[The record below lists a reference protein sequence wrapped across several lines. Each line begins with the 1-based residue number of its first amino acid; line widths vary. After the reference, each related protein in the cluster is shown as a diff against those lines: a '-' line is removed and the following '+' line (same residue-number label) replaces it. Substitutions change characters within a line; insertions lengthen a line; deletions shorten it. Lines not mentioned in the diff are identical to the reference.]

1 MLSPWKKSNDKP
13 RQCIKKQRHYF
24 AYKGPYSQSYGFSS
38 SHVWMW
44 ELDNKK
50 GWALKNLCLWTLE
63 LGKTLETPLDRKE
76 IKPVN
81 PKGNQHRIFI
91 RRTNAETEAPIFWPS
106 DVKSWLIGKDP
117 DAERDWK
124 QEETGSTED
133 EIVGW
138 HHWLNGHEFEQTPG
152 DSKGQEAWRAAVYGV
167 AKSQTW
173 LSDWTTTTYVLG
185 EKKTHPFSL
194 LLFLI
199 TIEKGLVK
207 LWIMANLLFH
217 VLFSEYQ
224 PSFMGSNSWFGVYY
238 HWALRSRTNLPKRV
252 N

>member
-50 GWALKNLCLWTLE
+50 GWALKNLCLWTVE

-91 RRTNAETEAPIFWPS
+91 GRTNAETEAPIFWPS
-106 DVKSWLIGKDP
+106 DVKSQLIGKDP

-133 EIVGW
+133 EMVGW
-138 HHWLNGHEFEQTPG
+138 HYWLNGHEFEQTPG

-173 LSDWTTTTYVLG
+173 LSDWTTTTYVFG
-185 EKKTHPFSL
+185 EKKNPSILTFAFFDHNWKRASQIADNGKPSL
-194 LLFLI
+194 SCFVQWISTIFYGIKFMVWGLI
-199 TIEKGLVK
+199 SLGLEK
-207 LWIMANLLFH
+207 
-217 VLFSEYQ
+217 
-224 PSFMGSNSWFGVYY
+224 
-238 HWALRSRTNLPKRV
+238 
-252 N
+252 